1 MFPSPLARSWRQT
14 SVWALFPNVQGS
26 IKKRVGATDMWK
38 LVMFSLKLYI
48 TSQATDLFFFTVAC
62 NYYNKIKVPKLGALC
77 KVMSRITRVPK
88 QDHIRRNCWATFF
101 KEPCLLAATCKN
113 TDISV
118 MEKLLFW
125 LPDTA
130 EWCTYRL
137 LFLYWKTIYHCLH
150 IKIHTKN

>member
-26 IKKRVGATDMWK
+26 IKKELGLLTCENWLCFHLNFTLQTR
-38 LVMFSLKLYI
+38 LQIY
-48 TSQATDLFFFTVAC
+48 FFFTVAC